1 MEIPAHFTTHMQSP
15 QTRPMLHV
23 IPDYQVATVARDVGQ
38 HLPILWLHATVDH
51 EVPQAACHQQA
62 KRLQMWTPRQKHT
75 GQTSLGLLVT
85 YWLLNALDILTM
97 STAVL

>member
-1 MEIPAHFTTHMQSP
+1 
-15 QTRPMLHV
+15 MLHV

-62 KRLQMWTPRQKHT
+62 KRLQM
-75 GQTSLGLLVT
+75 
-85 YWLLNALDILTM
+85 
-97 STAVL
+97 

>member
-62 KRLQMWTPRQKHT
+62 KRLQM
-75 GQTSLGLLVT
+75 
-85 YWLLNALDILTM
+85 
-97 STAVL
+97 